1 MSHKLLSLSLLA
13 ILFVLSA
20 CNFIPGQST
29 PQIILPTPT
38 KAAAIIPK
46 APTAT
51 NFPKIGAPTPA
62 PPTATPAPTPTDAA
76 TSAAMFD
83 DETLAE
89 LMAGT
94 ISAAGAEAEVE
105 IVDKRASGGERVA
118 HITIVSDYNL
128 DDNDLLLKL
137 FVLEI
142 GNALRTIRAF
152 SEGTMN
158 ADLDSA
164 FLTVNSKEGK
174 LMGTVAAPMNEIVR
188 FLDGNSSVTEALNH
202 LELTGVFETFKQ

>member
-1 MSHKLLSLSLLA
+1 MKRTPVIVLLLSL
-13 ILFVLSA
+13 IFLSA
-20 CNFIPGQST
+20 CKVIPGQSE
-29 PQIILPTPT
+29 PQITLPTPT

-51 NFPKIGAPTPA
+51 NFPKIGTPTPV
-62 PPTATPAPTPTDAA
+62 PPTAAPAATPTDLPA
-76 TSAAMFD
+76 SAAMFD

-94 ISAAGAEAEVE
+94 ISSAGADAEVE
-105 IVDKRASGGERVA
+105 IIDNRANGGERVA

-128 DDNDLLLKL
+128 EDNDLLLKL
-137 FVLEI
+137 FVLEV

-164 FLTVNSKEGK
+164 FLTVNNQEGK
-174 LMGTVAAPMNEIVR
+174 LMGTVAAPMNEIIR
-188 FLDGNSSVTEALNH
+188 FLDGESSVTEALNH